1 MSESSVSTMTEDDQ
15 RDNLSRTIVQAL
27 KIGNLSIVPP
37 KNDGS
42 KTPFPRKWTQYQKVH
57 TTREELQELYNQN
70 NFTGVGYVCGSISDN
85 LECLVFYSRA
95 IYDEFKAA
103 AEMAGLLDVVERM
116 EQGYMEYTPK
126 GVQILYRCSEIGDSM
141 RLASCPK
148 LPEEMKHTDDKTKT
162 IIAIQGERGWIIAAP
177 SYGDVNPDGVYE
189 YVYGGP
195 DAIVTITPENRAL
208 VHGLAR
214 GLDIPPVV
222 ETMDE
227 SDPMP
232 LKSNGTDT
240 AGDDIDTG
248 ADIDTRADSIS
259 DDCAVVPHVDDL
271 AVAAKDLVPKG
282 LARKVADPIVSMNDM
297 DWGSPWLFGNSN
309 VPEVLASLLPCVFG
323 EYADALS
330 RSTQTPAG
338 LAVMLMIST
347 IATCLQGKFDV
358 SPFSGYSEPLQIWTM
373 TVLQSGS
380 RKTTVEQKVTA
391 PLTMRETAKYAE
403 LELQIK
409 ATRTRR
415 EFIAL
420 RMKVLL
426 AKAGRAED
434 PDVRD
439 GLLDEIDMEK
449 MNMPPEL
456 YAPKLFT
463 SDVTPAGLQ
472 KLLDENDGRMSIIA
486 DEAGIFKGTNGISSS
501 GNIDVYLQGHAGS
514 TIRVDRF
521 DRTLTINDP
530 SITFGLTAQV
540 DVIKN
545 LTRNG
550 KDSLRG
556 SGFLARY
563 LFCVPDSIIG
573 TRDVRSTYEVPDELT
588 SRYSES
594 VESLLDIPYLTA
606 EDGGKRILG
615 LDTEAREEWFDFAQ
629 YIENDQGPS
638 GSLHSISDWGC
649 KLAGATLRIA
659 GLMHVAEFG
668 ITTDTISLGTMKN
681 AIALSK
687 ILIDHAKVAFD
698 MIGSDPVAEDAKVA
712 FKWIISNGSGCFRRS
727 ELQHAM
733 HGKFTKVDRLK
744 AALLV
749 LTERNII
756 SEPVSKPTGRRPE
769 IVYYVNPSVLV
780 AA

>member
-1 MSESSVSTMTEDDQ
+1 MNDDKDWILIKDEK
-15 RDNLSRTIVQAL
+15 RPHLIAAIKRAHKNGFSA
-27 KIGNLSIVPP
+27 VPP
-37 KNDGS
+37 MGDGS
-42 KTPFPRKWTQYQKVH
+42 KRPFPSELKPFQERQPTEAEQKVWYDKKN
-57 TTREELQELYNQN
+57 EM
-70 NFTGVGYVCGSISDN
+70 TGIGYVCGAASGNMEVMD
-85 LECLVFYSRA
+85 FHDDTYG
-95 IYDEFKAA
+95 EFSTEAF
-103 AEMAGLLDVVERM
+103 MADLLDDLDRIEK
-116 EQGYMEYTPK
+116 GYSECSPHGIHIY
-126 GVQILYRCSEIGDSM
+126 YRCSVIGCNEK
-141 RLASCPK
+141 LATRPK
-148 LPEEMKHTDDKTKT
+148 LPEEMKNDGGTTQTLIEVH
-162 IIAIQGERGWIIAAP
+162 GEGGYVIAAP
-177 SYGDVNPDGVYE
+177 SYGKVNPAGE
-189 YVYGGP
+189 YKFRHGGP
-195 DAIVTITPENRAL
+195 ETIVTISPELRDRL
-208 VHGLAR
+208 FSLAR
-214 GLDIPPVV
+214 TYNVLPVE
-222 ETMDE
+222 ETIAA
-227 SDPMP
+227 SDQGIHE
-232 LKSNGTDT
+232 LIGTDT
-240 AGDDIDTG
+240 AGDDIDTS
-248 ADIDTRADSIS
+248 ADTIS
-259 DDCAVVPHVDDL
+259 DGCAVVPHADAPSMV
-271 AVAAKDLVPKG
+271 AKDLAPKERVG
-282 LARKVADPIVSMNDM
+282 RVRDPIVTTNDM

-330 RSTQTPAG
+330 RSTQTPSG
-338 LAVMLMIST
+338 LAVMLILPV
-347 IATCLQGKFDV
+347 IATCLQGKFEV

-415 EFIAL
+415 EFTAL

-449 MNMPPEL
+449 KNMPPEL
-456 YAPKLFT
+456 HAPKLFT

-472 KLLDENDGRMSIIA
+472 KLFDENDGRMSIIA

-521 DRTLTINDP
+521 DRTLTITDP

-563 LFCVPDSIIG
+563 LFCVPESIIG
-573 TRDVRSTYEVPDELT
+573 TRNVRSTYEVPDELT
-588 SRYSES
+588 SRYCES

-606 EDGGKRILG
+606 EEGGKRILG
-615 LDTEAREEWFDFAQ
+615 LDTEAREGWFDFAQ
-629 YIENDQGPS
+629 YIENDQGQS

-668 ITTDTISLGTMKN
+668 ITTDTISLGTMTN
-681 AIALSK
+681 AIALSE

-698 MIGSDPVAEDAKVA
+698 IIGSDPAVEDAKVVY
-712 FKWIISNGSGCFRRS
+712 KWIVSNGEECFLRS
-727 ELQHAM
+727 DLHHAM
-733 HGKFTKVDRLK
+733 HGKFLKVDRLK

-756 SEPVSKPTGRRPE
+756 SEPVSKPAWRKPK
-769 IVYYVNPSVLV
+769 IVHYVNPSVLV

>member
-1 MSESSVSTMTEDDQ
+1 MNNDNDEDFLINDD
-15 RDNLSRTIVQAL
+15 RKKNLIATVTIAY
-27 KIGNLSIVPP
+27 KNGLSPVPP
-37 KNDGS
+37 MEDGS
-42 KTPFPRKWTQYQKVH
+42 KCPYPSVMKPFQERRPTKA
-57 TTREELQELYNQN
+57 ELNDWYGAKGL
-70 NFTGVGYVCGSISDN
+70 TGVGYVCGVASGN
-85 LECLVFYSRA
+85 LEVLS
-95 IYDEFKAA
+95 FKDDTYRDFGTEAF
-103 AEMAGLLDVVERM
+103 MADLLDDLDRIEKGYSERSPD
-116 EQGYMEYTPK
+116 GIHLY
-126 GVQILYRCSEIGDSM
+126 YRCSVIGCDEK
-141 RLASCPK
+141 LATRPN
-148 LPEEMKHTDDKTKT
+148 LPEEMKHANDKTKT
-162 IIAIQGERGWIIAAP
+162 LIAIHGEGGYIIAAP
-177 SYGDVNPDGVYE
+177 SYGKVNPAGE
-189 YVYGGP
+189 YNFRHGGP
-195 DAIVTITPENRAL
+195 NTIVTITPELRNRL
-208 VHGLAR
+208 FGLAR
-214 GLDIPPVV
+214 TYNVTPVE
-222 ETMDE
+222 ETIAE
-227 SDPMP
+227 SD
-232 LKSNGTDT
+232 LVTHESAGADE
-240 AGDDIDTG
+240 AGDDFDSMPDSKSG
-248 ADIDTRADSIS
+248 ADT
-259 DDCAVVPHVDDL
+259 VVPHADAPSVTAEHL
-271 AVAAKDLVPKG
+271 AAKDHG
-282 LARKVADPIVSMNDM
+282 GKVADPIVSMDDM
-297 DWGSPWLFGNSN
+297 DWGSPWLFGDSN

-391 PLTMRETAKYAE
+391 PLTMREAAKYAE

-409 ATRTRR
+409 ANRTRR
-415 EFIAL
+415 DFIAH
-420 RMKVLL
+420 RMKVLM
-426 AKAGRAED
+426 AKAVRAED
-434 PDVRD
+434 PDVRE
-439 GLLDEIDMEK
+439 GLLNEVEMLSKE
-449 MNMPPEL
+449 MPPEL
-456 YAPKLFT
+456 HAPKLFT

-501 GNIDVYLQGHAGS
+501 GNMDVYLQGHAGS
-514 TIRVDRF
+514 TIKVDRF
-521 DRTLTINDP
+521 DRTLTITDP

-573 TRDVRSTYEVPDELT
+573 TRDVRSTFEVPDEIT
-588 SRYSES
+588 SRYFGS
-594 VESLLDIPYLTA
+594 VDSLLDIPYLTA

-615 LDTEAREEWFDFAQ
+615 LDTEAREGWFDFAQ

-681 AIALSK
+681 AIALSE

-698 MIGSDPVAEDAKVA
+698 MIGSDPAVEDAKVVY
-712 FKWIISNGSGCFRRS
+712 KWIISNGEECFRRS
-727 ELQHAM
+727 DLHHAM
-733 HGKFTKVDRLK
+733 HGKFLKVDRLK

-756 SEPVSKPTGRRPE
+756 SEPVSKPTGRKPK
-769 IVYYVNPSVLV
+769 IVHYVNPSVLV
-780 AA
+780 AG